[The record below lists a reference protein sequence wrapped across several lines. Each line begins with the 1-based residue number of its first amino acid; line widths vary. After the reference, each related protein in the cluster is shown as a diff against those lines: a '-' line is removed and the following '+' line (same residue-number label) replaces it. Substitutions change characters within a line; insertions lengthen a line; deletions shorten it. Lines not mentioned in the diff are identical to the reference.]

1 MNMFNVV
8 NDILISFLDIFSVS
22 ILIYVFIKLISKSRQ
37 NVQIIT
43 TILFFGIIYL
53 IAHILKLQT
62 LSFILSQIYSWGI
75 IVIVIIFQKE
85 IRNSLEKIGSWN
97 EFFSN
102 HEYNENNNVENLA
115 KAVYKLSATKTGSI
129 IVLEKNDSLDE
140 YIENAI
146 SINADFS
153 SYLIETIF
161 FKNTPLHDGAII
173 IRGEKIVCASAYFPI
188 SIDLNLEQKYG
199 TRHRA
204 GVTIS
209 SLSDAI
215 AIITSEETGT
225 VSVAYNGNLYENLEY
240 DFFVNLIK
248 EKWENYE

>member
-1 MNMFNVV
+1 MNLLNVA
-8 NDILISFLDIFSVS
+8 NDILLSFLDIFSVS

-43 TILFFGIIYL
+43 TFLFFGIIYL

-97 EFFSN
+97 DFFSN
-102 HEYNENNNVENLA
+102 YEHVENNNVNELA
-115 KAVYKLSATKTGSI
+115 KAVFKLSSTKTGAI
-129 IVLEKNDSLDE
+129 IVLEKDDSLDE
-140 YIENAI
+140 YIEKAVG
-146 SINADFS
+146 INAEFS

-173 IRGEKIVCASAYFPI
+173 IRDNKIVCASAYFPI

-209 SLSDAI
+209 NITDAI
-215 AIITSEETGT
+215 AIIISEETGS
-225 VSVAYNGNLYENLEY
+225 VSVANNGNLYENLEY
-240 DFFVNLIK
+240 DFFINLIK